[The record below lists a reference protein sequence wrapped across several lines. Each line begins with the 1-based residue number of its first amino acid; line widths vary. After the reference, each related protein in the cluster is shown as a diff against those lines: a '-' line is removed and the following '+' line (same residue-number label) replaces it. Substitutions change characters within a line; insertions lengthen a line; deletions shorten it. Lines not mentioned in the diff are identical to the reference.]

1 MMTKKDKIALAGRVL
16 RYGKA
21 IAPDRFPKP
30 SDDVVLAWAETLGSI
45 NVPTDVWPEAMK
57 LWATETV
64 GQRMCTP
71 ADLKR
76 AAKTVIGRWESDPQ
90 RGPQLKAHRQALQNE
105 RDRQLKDGTFAQIRG
120 RQPRPIEAKPQ
131 TPQTMLEAARKA
143 VGLKPLAAVK
153 PKHAQNSA

>member
-1 MMTKKDKIALAGRVL
+1 MNRTQKLELAGWVL
-16 RYGKA
+16 HVGKN
-21 IAPDRFPKP
+21 ISPDRFPRITE
-30 SDDVVLAWAETLGSI
+30 DVIDVWAEVLGSI
-45 NVPTDVWPEAMK
+45 NVPTDVWPEAVK
-57 LWATETV
+57 LWATEVTS
-64 GQRMCTP
+64 QRMCTP

-90 RGPQLKAHRQALQNE
+90 RGPQLKAHRQALQDE

-131 TPQTMLEAARKA
+131 TPQTMLEAAREA

>member
-30 SDDVVLAWAETLGSI
+30 SDDVVLAWAEVLGSI

-90 RGPQLKAHRQALQNE
+90 RGPQLKAHRQALQDE

-131 TPQTMLEAARKA
+131 PPRSMVDATRAA
-143 VGLKPLAAVK
+143 VGLKPIDWDDLE
-153 PKHAQNSA
+153 HAQNRA